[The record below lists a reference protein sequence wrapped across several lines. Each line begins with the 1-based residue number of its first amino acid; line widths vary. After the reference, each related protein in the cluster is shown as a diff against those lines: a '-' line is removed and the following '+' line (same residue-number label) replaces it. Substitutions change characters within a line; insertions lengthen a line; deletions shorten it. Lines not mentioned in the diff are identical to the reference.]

1 MSELTFRPL
10 QDEDYETMCEWWRWR
25 RWTPVGKEMLPD
37 NGTGGIMIQD
47 GEVNICAGFLYTT
60 NSSLCKIEWII
71 SNYKVKD
78 KLVRQ
83 KAINLLIET
92 LSNKA
97 KDLGFKI
104 AFTYLLN
111 ENLIDKYKNCGFI
124 KTTKLVEMIKKL

>member
-10 QDEDYETMCEWWRWR
+10 QDEDYETMCEWWRWW

-47 GEVNICAGFLYTT
+47 GEGNICAGFLYTT